1 MKLLASTVLLLFII
15 RPGMSQ
21 ELMYTIS
28 WKDDSIG
35 YLKAEREQV
44 KDNEYYYINSNT
56 EFRVLFRFNLNYQ
69 YKNEYRK
76 GRLYSASAKNSLNQ
90 KDRDQSSIIWQ
101 NNHYLLRVNNK
112 SVKLKEQDIWFTVSK
127 LYYTEPIG
135 INTIFSE
142 RFGEFLTLDRL
153 AKNKYALT
161 KPDGRKN
168 IYFYDEGICRKV
180 IVDNPIITIHFTL
193 IDE

>member
-35 YLKAEREQV
+35 YLKAEREQIL
-44 KDNEYYYINSNT
+44 DNEYYNINSDT
-56 EFRVLFRFNLNYQ
+56 EFNILFNFNLNYQ
-69 YKNEYRK
+69 YENEYRK
-76 GRLYSASAKNSLNQ
+76 GRLYSASSKNSLN
-90 KDRDQSSIIWQ
+90 KKERDQSSIIWQ
-101 NNHYLLRVNNK
+101 NNHYLLRVNDK
-112 SVKLKEQDIWFTVSK
+112 IEKLENQDIWFTVSK
-127 LYYTEPIG
+127 LYYQEPIG

-142 RFGEFLTLDRL
+142 RFGEFLTLE
-153 AKNKYALT
+153 KQENKYILT
-161 KPDGRKN
+161 KPDGREN
-168 IYFYDEGICRKV
+168 IYFYEKGICRRV

-193 IDE
+193 MDE

>member
-35 YLKAEREQV
+35 YLKASREKVQ
-44 KDNEYYYINSNT
+44 DNEYYYINSNT

-69 YKNEYRK
+69 YENEYRK
-76 GRLYSASAKNSLNQ
+76 GRLYSASAINSLNQ

-112 SVKLKEQDIWFTVSK
+112 SEKLKELDIWFTVSK

-142 RFGEFLTLDRL
+142 RFGEFLTLDKL

-168 IYFYDEGICRKV
+168 IYFYEKGICRKV
-180 IVDNPIITIHFTL
+180 IVDNPIITLHFTL
-193 IDE
+193 MDE

>member
-44 KDNEYYYINSNT
+44 QDNEYYNINSNT

-69 YKNEYRK
+69 YENEYRK

-101 NNHYLLRVNNK
+101 NNHYLLRVNDK
-112 SVKLKEQDIWFTVSK
+112 TEKLQDQDIWFTVSK

-135 INTIFSE
+135 ISTIFSE
-142 RFGEFLTLDRL
+142 RFGEFLTIDKL

-168 IYFYDEGICRKV
+168 IYFYEKGICQKV

-193 IDE
+193 MDE

>member
-1 MKLLASTVLLLFII
+1 MKLLASIVLLLFII

-35 YLKAEREQV
+35 YLKAEREQIR
-44 KDNEYYYINSNT
+44 DNEYYNINSNT

-76 GRLYSASAKNSLNQ
+76 GRLYSASANNSLNQ

-112 SVKLKEQDIWFTVSK
+112 SEKLKEQDIWFTVSK
-127 LYYTEPIG
+127 LYYNEPIG
-135 INTIFSE
+135 VNTIFSE
-142 RFGEFLTLDRL
+142 RFGKFLTLEKL
-153 AKNKYALT
+153 EQNKYALT

-168 IYFYDEGICRKV
+168 IYFYDKGICRKV

-193 IDE
+193 MDE

>member
-15 RPGMSQ
+15 WPGMSQ
-21 ELMYTIS
+21 ELMYTIT

-35 YLKAEREQV
+35 YLKASREKVQ
-44 KDNEYYYINSNT
+44 DNEYYYINSNT

-69 YKNEYRK
+69 YENEYRK

-101 NNHYLLRVNNK
+101 NNHYVLRINDK
-112 SVKLKEQDIWFTVSK
+112 TEKLQDQDLWFTVSK

-135 INTIFSE
+135 ISTIFSE
-142 RFGEFLTLDRL
+142 RFGKFLTIDKL

-168 IYFYDEGICRKV
+168 IYFYDKGICQKV

-193 IDE
+193 MDE

>member
-1 MKLLASTVLLLFII
+1 MKLLASTLLIFLITA
-15 RPGMSQ
+15 GLSQ

-44 KDNEYYYINSNT
+44 LDNEYYNINSNT
-56 EFRVLFRFNLNYQ
+56 EFRVLFSFNLNYQ
-69 YKNEYRK
+69 YENEYRK

-90 KDRDQSSIIWQ
+90 KDRDQSTIIWQ
-101 NNHYLLRVNNK
+101 NDHYLLSVNDK
-112 SVKLKEQDIWFTVSK
+112 IDKLKEQDIWFTVSK
-127 LYYTEPIG
+127 LFFNEPRG
-135 INTIFSE
+135 VDTIFSE
-142 RFGEFLTLDRL
+142 RFGKFLKLEKL
-153 AKNKYALT
+153 EQGKYVLT

-168 IYFYDEGICRKV
+168 TYIYDKGICRKV

-193 IDE
+193 LDE

>member
-1 MKLLASTVLLLFII
+1 MKLLPSILLLILI
-15 RPGMSQ
+15 RTGMSQ

-35 YLKAEREQV
+35 YLKAEREQIR
-44 KDNEYYYINSNT
+44 DNEYYNINSNT

-76 GRLYSASAKNSLNQ
+76 GRLYSASANNSLNQ

-101 NNHYLLRVNNK
+101 NNHYLIRVNNK
-112 SVKLKEQDIWFTVSK
+112 SEKLKEQDIWFTVSK
-127 LYYTEPIG
+127 LYYNEPIG
-135 INTIFSE
+135 VNTIFSE
-142 RFGEFLTLDRL
+142 RFGKFLTLEKL
-153 AKNKYALT
+153 EQNKYALT

-168 IYFYDEGICRKV
+168 IYFYDKGICRKV

-193 IDE
+193 MDE